1 MRDRTL
7 PTVSPRRTTG
17 LLLASSAVLLASL
30 IAASLTRIGVPSR
43 SLPYLGATPN
53 AIVRPLVLLPVGTT
67 DDPRPAPRTAGLVLV
82 DARSGAILDRH
93 ALADSTT
100 EVVSASFVSP
110 GDRIVFYTGE
120 HTGPHARLGVRRL
133 PGWDIESVVPIDAS
147 IPPARVLAE
156 RFPSITASDPTLL
169 AFAAEPQGRW
179 AAVAFWSLMTPKPD
193 GPSSQLVWVTTV
205 DLERAVWA
213 EWAYLLPASQA
224 ASLVALPDRILV
236 LGHELRTSSRH
247 SVGTVVALDP
257 QSGEALAQL
266 TLESAST
273 TAKPLGE
280 GPGDEPATFSAALD
294 PVLWNGQLLVVTTDL
309 EAFVI
314 DRSALTV
321 TAHYPPLAD
330 RLVAAGRPFI
340 TGDRLV
346 VGGGAVRVIDIAS
359 WRLLA
364 TYSLPQ
370 MPESWWIAAG
380 LVDQETLLLTGTRDG
395 CLRHLELATGRLS
408 APLACGFLV
417 DYPAPLFGWPV
428 FFAGSSGP

>member
-7 PTVSPRRTTG
+7 PRLSPRRTTA
-17 LLLASSAVLLASL
+17 LPVLVSAALLVSLLAA
-30 IAASLTRIGVPSR
+30 ILTRTGTRSFSFPSLGV
-43 SLPYLGATPN
+43 TKN
-53 AIVRPLVLLPVGTT
+53 ADARPLALIPVGTT
-67 DDPRPAPRTAGLVLV
+67 DDPRLAARTTGLVLV
-82 DARSGAILDRH
+82 DAGSGQILDRYTI
-93 ALADSTT
+93 ADTT
-100 EVVSASFVSP
+100 EVVSAHFVPS
-110 GDRIVFYTGE
+110 GDRVVFYAGE
-120 HTGPHARLGVRRL
+120 HTGPHARLEVRRL
-133 PGWDIESVVPIDAS
+133 PDWDIESVVPIDAS

-169 AFAAEPQGRW
+169 AFAAEPRGRW

-193 GPSSQLVWVTTV
+193 APSSQLVWVTAL
-205 DLERAVWA
+205 DLERAAWA
-213 EWAYLLPASQA
+213 GWAYPLPASQA

-236 LGHELRTSSRH
+236 LGHELRTSIRR

-257 QSGEALAQL
+257 RTGAPLGQL

-280 GPGDEPATFSAALD
+280 GPGNEQATFSTALE

-309 EAFVI
+309 EGFVI
-314 DRSALTV
+314 DPRALTV
-321 TAHYPPLAD
+321 AAHYPPLAD

-340 TGDRLV
+340 AGDRLV

-364 TYSLPQ
+364 TYPLPQ
-370 MPESWWIAAG
+370 QPEAWWIAAG
-380 LVDQETLLLTGTRDG
+380 LVDQETLLLIGTREG
-395 CLRHLELATGRLS
+395 CLRHLDLATGRLS

-417 DYPAPLFGWPV
+417 DYPAPLFGWPA
-428 FFAGSSGP
+428 FFPGSRP